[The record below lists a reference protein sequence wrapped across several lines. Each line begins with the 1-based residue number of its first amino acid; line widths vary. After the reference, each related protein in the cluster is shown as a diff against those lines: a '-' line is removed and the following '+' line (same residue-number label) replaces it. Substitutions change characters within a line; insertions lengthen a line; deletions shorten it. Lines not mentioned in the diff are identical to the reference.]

1 MESVAPQLQEK
12 WEKYLGP
19 DLAVSTGDHRDVC
32 SAVLSTFPPFFG
44 RRNQNRAITNSDCL
58 TAEMI
63 FMTLAESQQLKE
75 PKTSFLPSTKR
86 NALTIESCFRVI
98 KGWVTFSLLH
108 GQLFGRRVGSL
119 RRSSSKP
126 SENSPYFG
134 INFFVHTIYSTYRSI
149 ISIYFYQD
157 TIRTVHFFMLFSS
170 TTHNLPNSENS
181 DDDAAWLFARPR
193 DAAGFRGAVRQFF
206 FSQKVHNVYIG
217 HRFSF
222 GYRRLIVDL
231 S

>member
-1 MESVAPQLQEK
+1 MFVLQFFQ
-12 WEKYLGP
+12 
-19 DLAVSTGDHRDVC
+19 RFRRF
-32 SAVLSTFPPFFG
+32 SAGETK
-44 RRNQNRAITNSDCL
+44 NWAITNSDCL

-86 NALTIESCFRVI
+86 DALTIESCFRAII
-98 KGWVTFSLLH
+98 KGWVTCLQFVAQWVSYSAK
-108 GQLFGRRVGSL
+108 RWRVGSL

-134 INFFVHTIYSTYRSI
+134 INLFVDHTIY
-149 ISIYFYQD
+149 IYNFYQD

-193 DAAGFRGAVRQFF
+193 DAAGFRSAVRRFVFF
-206 FSQKVHNVYIG
+206 PQKYTMYI
-217 HRFSF
+217 
-222 GYRRLIVDL
+222 
-231 S
+231 